1 MISIDNLNLRLPA
14 GFESRAN
21 NIAQQTAR
29 YLSRYP
35 VMQSISVDNLNV
47 PGITVHG
54 GEANGVIA
62 RRIAQTIYHAINQQ
76 INNRAGADSNGN

>member
-1 MISIDNLNLRLPA
+1 MISIDNLNLRLPP

-21 NIAQQTAR
+21 NIAQQTAH

-35 VMQSISVDNLNV
+35 VMQSVNMDNLEV
-47 PGITVHG
+47 PGITVQG

-62 RRIAQTIYHAINQQ
+62 RRIAQAINHAINQR
-76 INNRAGADSNGN
+76 INSK